1 MACSAGSNV
10 CSFLCCHARPLYG
23 QRTAQMSWNTEVE
36 VILGADLTFC
46 QVLVKENGRSF
57 SHFLTN
63 LCAIIGGVF
72 TVGLPDLTFL
82 T

>member
-1 MACSAGSNV
+1 MLFSMLPCPAHCTVSD
-10 CSFLCCHARPLYG
+10 CCKSLG
-23 QRTAQMSWNTEVE
+23 TLKLEEIV
-36 VILGADLTFC
+36 GADLTFC

-72 TVGLPDLTFL
+72 TVGLPALTFL